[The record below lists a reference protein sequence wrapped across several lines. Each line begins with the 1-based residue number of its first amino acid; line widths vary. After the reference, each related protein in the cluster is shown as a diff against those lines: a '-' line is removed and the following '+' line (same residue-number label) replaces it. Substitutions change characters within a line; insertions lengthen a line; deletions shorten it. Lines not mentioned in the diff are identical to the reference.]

1 MNMIKTVAA
10 AAVIAMCGAGGAWAE
25 DFEAREFTL
34 GHVVGPEFPYHTS
47 ALEMKKLMAEASDG
61 KWDLEVHPSGALGGE
76 RDALD
81 ALLLGTMDFTWVHT
95 AAMASFVPSFD
106 LFNMPF
112 VFHSPAHIQEAL
124 DELDFSKFYEEA
136 DAAGFKLIGI
146 GSPAFRYPMNN
157 IKPIT
162 SADDF
167 ENIKMRTMGVSAHI
181 DTYEALGSSVAS
193 TSFAELYGA
202 LQTGT
207 VDGNE
212 NALSALSA
220 MRFNEVQDYL
230 SLVPIV
236 ANVAVLVMSKSTFDS
251 LPPEQQALIEE
262 IGRKTVERNNSDYAT
277 LDSSALEKMKSEGLK
292 VNTVDDLSSFVTA
305 TQPVRD
311 EYSQNLEPWVRDLMG
326 QIAELPS
333 AQNSA
338 QQ

>member
-1 MNMIKTVAA
+1 MKMFRNLAVATTL
-10 AAVIAMCGAGGAWAE
+10 AVASLGVAHAQEFTEKA
-25 DFEAREFTL
+25 FTL

-47 ALEMKKLMAEASDG
+47 ALHMNELLSEASGG
-61 KWDLEVHPSGALGGE
+61 KWKLDIHPNGALGGE

-95 AAMASFVPSFD
+95 AAMAGFVPSFD

-112 VFHSPAHIQEAL
+112 VFHSPAHIQEAF
-124 DELDFSKFYEEA
+124 DTLDFSKFYEEA
-136 DAAGFKLIGI
+136 DAAGFKLLGI

-157 IKPIT
+157 IKPI
-162 SADDF
+162 AAAEDF
-167 ENIKMRTMGVSAHI
+167 KNIKMRTMGVAAHI

-212 NALSALSA
+212 NALSALSS

-230 SLVPIV
+230 SLVPVV
-236 ANVAVLVMSKSTFDS
+236 ANIAVLAMSKATYDA
-251 LPPEQQALIEE
+251 LPPEQQKLIEE
-262 IGRKTVERNNSDYAT
+262 IAKKTIERNNADYAK
-277 LDSSALEKMKSEGLK
+277 LDAQALEGMKAAGLK
-292 VNTVDDLSSFVTA
+292 VNTVEDLSSFVEA
-305 TQPVRD
+305 TKSVRD
-311 EYSQNLEPWVRDLMG
+311 EYSQKLAPWVRDLMA
-326 QIAELPS
+326 QVEKLPS
-333 AQNSA
+333 AANTS

>member
-1 MNMIKTVAA
+1 MNILRNLAVATTI
-10 AAVIAMCGAGGAWAE
+10 AVASLGIAQAQEFKEQA
-25 DFEAREFTL
+25 FTL

-47 ALEMKKLMAEASDG
+47 ALYMKDLMSEASGG
-61 KWDLEVHPSGALGGE
+61 KWKLDIHPNGALGGE

-124 DELDFSKFYEEA
+124 DTLDFSKFYEEA
-136 DAAGFKLIGI
+136 DAAGFKLLGI

-157 IKPIT
+157 IKPI
-162 SADDF
+162 AGAEDF
-167 ENIKMRTMGVSAHI
+167 KNIKMRTMGVAAHI

-212 NALSALSA
+212 NALSALSS

-230 SLVPIV
+230 SLVPVV
-236 ANVAVLVMSKSTFDS
+236 ANIAVLTMSKTTFEALS
-251 LPPEQQALIEE
+251 PEQQTLIEE
-262 IGRKTVERNNSDYAT
+262 IAKKTIDRNNADYAR
-277 LDSSALEKMKSEGLK
+277 LDAEALEKMKAAGLK
-292 VNTVDDLSSFVTA
+292 VNTVEDLSSFVEA
-305 TQPVRD
+305 TKPVRD
-311 EYSQNLEPWVRDLMG
+311 EYSEKLEPWVRDLMS
-326 QIAELPS
+326 QIEQLPS
-333 AQNSA
+333 AANTA